1 MNQLLS
7 IVMVNDGESI
17 KMVQLLECTQIEQ
30 VLCISFATDD
40 REFRETGSPLCRVSG
55 PQIEIFSLND
65 ETT

>member
-30 VLCISFATDD
+30 VLCISFATDM
-40 REFRETGSPLCRVSG
+40 EFRETGSPLCRVSG